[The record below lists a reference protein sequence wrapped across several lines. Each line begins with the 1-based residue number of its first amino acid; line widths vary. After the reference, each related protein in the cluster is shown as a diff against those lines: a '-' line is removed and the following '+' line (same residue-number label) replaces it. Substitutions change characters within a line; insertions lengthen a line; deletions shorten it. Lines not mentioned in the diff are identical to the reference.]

1 MARDHQRRRCVI
13 VAGPTAGGK
22 SALAADIAEA
32 AGGTVINA
40 DSMQVYD
47 GLAVVTAQPSA
58 ADRARVPHVLYGTV
72 PPDARYSAGRWA
84 EAATAA
90 AEGAWAAGRLPV
102 FCGGTGFY
110 LETLTRGLSPI
121 PAVPD
126 AVRAAVAERRTAQ
139 DPARFHGA
147 LAAVDPAMAARLDP
161 ADGQRIARALEV
173 FEATG
178 KTLSDWQADAPPQ
191 PMLDAET
198 LTLVAAPDRGTLYA
212 AIDARFE
219 TMVQAG
225 AADEVRALL
234 DRRLDPAL
242 PAMAFVAGRSRG
254 RRASSVR
261 SFGYP
266 GGAVLPIYDA
276 LFQQKPIRHI
286 LVRQEGG
293 AVHAAEGYA
302 RSTGK
307 VGVRAG
313 DVGSGRDQRRDRPDR
328 RLDGFSMPLVCLSG
342 QVPTHLIG
350 NDAFQECDTT
360 GITRPC
366 TKHNYLVK
374 DVDDLAGRCTRR
386 STSRA
391 AAAGARC

>member
-242 PAMAFVAGRSRG
+242 PAMKALGVPELAAFVRGEIPLDEAVARAQRKSRNYAKRQMTWLRG
-254 RRASSVR
+254 RLAHDPPSVFWVGTKYSESVKENFFSIVR
-261 SFGYP
+261 GFGLT
-266 GGAVLPIYDA
+266 V
-276 LFQQKPIRHI
+276 
-286 LVRQEGG
+286 
-293 AVHAAEGYA
+293 
-302 RSTGK
+302 
-307 VGVRAG
+307 
-313 DVGSGRDQRRDRPDR
+313 
-328 RLDGFSMPLVCLSG
+328 
-342 QVPTHLIG
+342 
-350 NDAFQECDTT
+350 
-360 GITRPC
+360 
-366 TKHNYLVK
+366 
-374 DVDDLAGRCTRR
+374 
-386 STSRA
+386 
-391 AAAGARC
+391 